1 MKLTDLDE
9 TILTDVIK
17 PRPQESYKGTFGKIL
32 LVGGNHQ
39 FGGAIMMATA
49 AAVYSGTGLVTV
61 ACDPTNITALH
72 TQLPE
77 AMAIDFTDKAALT
90 GMIKRVNTV
99 VVGPG
104 LGEEA
109 ASLRVLKNVFA
120 ATMADQTVVIDGSA
134 ITLLAREGLALPAGH
149 LVFTPHQ
156 MEWQRLSEIE
166 IKHQTP
172 EANKAAQE
180 KLGGIVVVKRHHS
193 EIYTPTGDWR
203 LPIGSAA
210 QAVGGMGDTLAG
222 LVGGFTAQFR
232 DDRVKA
238 VLAATYAHS
247 AVADQLAEDQYV
259 VLPHQISQALP
270 AFMKKVSESGH
281 GHQIGFNHEN

>member
-104 LGEEA
+104 LGEGA
-109 ASLRVLKNVFA
+109 GGMIAQHA
-120 ATMADQTVVIDGSA
+120 GGAGDDGHLA
-134 ITLLAREGLALPAGH
+134 VQAETLGCGLLHNKTLLCSAL
-149 LVFTPHQ
+149 
-156 MEWQRLSEIE
+156 ER
-166 IKHQTP
+166 
-172 EANKAAQE
+172 
-180 KLGGIVVVKRHHS
+180 
-193 EIYTPTGDWR
+193 
-203 LPIGSAA
+203 
-210 QAVGGMGDTLAG
+210 
-222 LVGGFTAQFR
+222 
-232 DDRVKA
+232 
-238 VLAATYAHS
+238 
-247 AVADQLAEDQYV
+247 
-259 VLPHQISQALP
+259 
-270 AFMKKVSESGH
+270 
-281 GHQIGFNHEN
+281 

>member
-193 EIYTPTGDWR
+193 EIYTPAGDWR
-203 LPIGSAA
+203 LPRRLAGWATPWPVWSAA
-210 QAVGGMGDTLAG
+210 SPPSSGTTGSRRCWRPPTP
-222 LVGGFTAQFR
+222 TR
-232 DDRVKA
+232 RWP
-238 VLAATYAHS
+238 TSWPRTSTSSCPTRS
-247 AVADQLAEDQYV
+247 AR
-259 VLPHQISQALP
+259 PCRPS
-270 AFMKKVSESGH
+270 
-281 GHQIGFNHEN
+281 